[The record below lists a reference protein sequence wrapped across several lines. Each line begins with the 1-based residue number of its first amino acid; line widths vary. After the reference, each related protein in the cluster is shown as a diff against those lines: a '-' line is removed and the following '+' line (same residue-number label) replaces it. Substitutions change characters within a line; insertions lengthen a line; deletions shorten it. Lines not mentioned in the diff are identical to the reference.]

1 MNKVELVQSQRNIY
15 SRDHF
20 VGGSM
25 NQLGHF
31 KQQIQTINN
40 KTNMEIFQ
48 TGLLWQKVE
57 VIDDAILLITRNKR
71 VPALQALD
79 QKDRITTR
87 LIDQALLEEYKERLK
102 KALVEQLGIDFVT
115 IFKDYDPDTEISVTI
130 IIKKG
135 KLTQNLRG

>member
-1 MNKVELVQSQRNIY
+1 
-15 SRDHF
+15 
-20 VGGSM
+20 M